1 MAGQFARVRGVV
13 ETVRDALLVPQR
25 CIQEQQGLF
34 SVFVVKDDGTVELRP
49 VTPGYKVDQLQVID
63 TGLEP
68 GEQVVFEGVQRLRD
82 GMRIAPTPVEID
94 DKGAP
99 IEQPSEMGG

>member
-1 MAGQFARVRGVV
+1 
-13 ETVRDALLVPQR
+13 
-25 CIQEQQGLF
+25 
-34 SVFVVKDDGTVELRP
+34 VVKDDGTVELRP

-68 GEQVVFEGVQRLRD
+68 GEKVVFEGVQRLRD
-82 GMRIAPTPVEID
+82 GMQIAPTPVGID

-99 IEQPSEMGG
+99 IEQPAETGG